1 MKKDDSN
8 LICVGSQI
16 SVTHLNIVFKKTIES
31 RFRDQ
36 KMCQYESADT
46 FFYSV

>member
-8 LICVGSQI
+8 LICVDSQI

-31 RFRDQ
+31 RFRNQ
-36 KMCQYESADT
+36 KYIMNQSYKRMIR
-46 FFYSV
+46 